1 VLERVRHTDRVR
13 LNADSPREVV
23 SVSAH
28 PRIRSAVP
36 ALAATA
42 LIAAPAI
49 ADAKPKLEPQPAPAP
64 SPTQGAT
71 PCSILTPGVQPGV
84 ISTVGHYTIAASGNG
99 TLVCHGSV
107 PEGPRRTI
115 VIKGLRCPTPA
126 GVTWKSHTVITRSGT
141 VNLTCHFK
149 ALHS

>member
-1 VLERVRHTDRVR
+1 
-13 LNADSPREVV
+13 VV

-28 PRIRSAVP
+28 PRIRAAAGLLTAA
-36 ALAATA
+36 AL
-42 LIAAPAI
+42 LAAPAT
-49 ADAKPKLEPQPAPAP
+49 APAKPKPDGAPA
-64 SPTQGAT
+64 QGTT

-84 ISTVGHYTIAASGNG
+84 ISTIGRYTIAASGNG

-107 PEGPRRTI
+107 PAGPPRTI

-126 GVTWKSHTVITRSGT
+126 GITWKSHTVITRSGN

-149 ALHS
+149 AR